1 MAGYQNKAGCDALIA
16 EIKKREHKLH
26 ILVNNSGITWGAPYD
41 DFPEVKGWDN
51 VMAVNVKSI
60 FYSKDLISLTQMV
73 QLLIN
78 IPHLRS
84 DFWVGLKIV
93 YGPKAG
99 LTFRV
104 WLVLRNFSPKI
115 LMH

>member
-41 DFPEVKGWDN
+41 DFPEAKGWDN

-60 FYSKDLISLTQMV
+60 FYSEDLISFMQKV
-73 QLLIN
+73 PSLIN
-78 IPHLRS
+78 TPRLHS
-84 DFWVGLKIV
+84 DFWVG
-93 YGPKAG
+93 
-99 LTFRV
+99 
-104 WLVLRNFSPKI
+104 PKI
-115 LMH
+115 AFKPRT